1 MQQDGT
7 EYLREL
13 REDHGRFSRVLS
25 MIGRD
30 ARRLLD
36 EPETVLPLFAE
47 AVDYVV
53 SFQNVYHHP
62 REEIMFAK
70 IAEKSETLATA
81 ASNLSREHQAT
92 ANAGK
97 QLLTLMERVSGAPSS
112 RPDREQLARRL
123 ERFARSMRGHI
134 AQEEEIF
141 YAQAWAEL
149 TPRDWEGL
157 AGSAA
162 AVDPLDGT
170 EEGHYPLLADYVAEG
185 RTHST
190 VAMESGP
197 LGKLMEAGLTQASA
211 FADQFGTFNRTL
223 KRQRGEACALS
234 RETIKAMPIVPILQ
248 PETSFRVGVE
258 SAGEF
263 GRAYL
268 RWLREWREVY
278 RSSNNGQ
285 STEVL

>member
-1 MQQDGT
+1 MQQTGT
-7 EYLREL
+7 EYLRGL
-13 REDHGRFSRVLS
+13 REDHARFSRVLS

-30 ARRLLD
+30 ARRLVD
-36 EPETVLPLFAE
+36 EPEAVLPLFAE

-70 IAEKSETLATA
+70 IAEKSESLATA

-92 ANAGK
+92 ADAGK
-97 QLLTLMERVSGAPSS
+97 ELLSLMERASRGPSAG
-112 RPDREQLARRL
+112 PDRERLARTL

-141 YAQAWAEL
+141 YSQAWTEM
-149 TPRDWEGL
+149 TPQDWEGL

-162 AVDPLDGT
+162 AIDPLDGT
-170 EEGHYPLLADYVAEG
+170 EDGRYPLLAEYVAEG
-185 RTHST
+185 RTHSK

-197 LGKLMEAGLTQASA
+197 LGQLVASGLKHASA
-211 FADQFGTFNRTL
+211 FIEQFGSINKTL
-223 KRQRGEACALS
+223 KRQRREACALS
-234 RETIKAMPIVPILQ
+234 RETIRAMPIVPILQ

-263 GRAYL
+263 GRAYV
-268 RWLREWREVY
+268 RWLREWREIY
-278 RSSNNGQ
+278 RNPDEDG
-285 STEVL
+285 